1 MRQIVDKIS
10 AILSLFSFEKS
21 DWGVTEIS
29 KALDM
34 PKSTVSE
41 LLSSLV
47 QQGLLE
53 RSPKARFSLGWRLFG
68 LNQILVESMPM
79 VKEARKAMAELVDRT
94 GEMCHLV
101 VLDRSDVVIVER
113 AQANVSTQN
122 LLAKQGPRSP
132 ALTSAAGKILLAA
145 LPSEQVKAMY
155 QGGQLN
161 RVGGANIES
170 LEKFQ
175 ADLDA
180 VRGRGI
186 AFEREGVVAGLT
198 TVAAPIRSYTGEVVG
213 AVTLTATSVRFSTA
227 EMQFISM
234 ISEAG
239 RKISSGIGFDIK
251 SMP

>member
-10 AILSLFSFEKS
+10 AILSLFSIEKS

-29 KALDM
+29 KALEM

-53 RSPKARFSLGWRLFG
+53 RSPRARFSLGWRLFG

-94 GEMCHLV
+94 GEMSHLV
-101 VLDRSDVVIVER
+101 VLDGSDVVVVER
-113 AQANVSTQN
+113 AQANISTQN
-122 LLAKQGPRSP
+122 LLSRLGPRSP
-132 ALTSAAGKILLAA
+132 AHTSAAGKILLAA
-145 LPSEQVKAMY
+145 LPAEQVKAMY
-155 QGGQLN
+155 QGGETSQSS
-161 RVGGANIES
+161 GATINS
-170 LEKFQ
+170 LEKLQ
-175 ADLDA
+175 SELDL

-186 AFEREGVVAGLT
+186 AFEREGVVSGLT
-198 TVAAPIRSYTGEVVG
+198 TVAAPIRNYTGAVVG

-251 SMP
+251 NTP